1 MVLAVSEQRST
12 KKRFDS
18 EAFLKQLTQR
28 PGVYQMLDSDGAILY
43 VGKAKNLKS
52 RVSSYFRASGLTT
65 KTMALV
71 SKISDIQVTVTSN
84 EVDALLLEH
93 NLIKEY
99 RPPYNILL
107 KDDKS
112 YPYIFLSTEDAHPR
126 LAFHRGVKRKKGQYF
141 GPYPSS
147 GAVRE
152 SLHFLQKTFRVR
164 QCEDVYFSN
173 RSRPCLQYQIG
184 RCTAPCVK
192 GHVTEAEYAEQV
204 ESTRLFLQGKS
215 RELMSKLADDMEAA
229 AQQLEFEKAALL
241 RDQLGHIQQVQSTQ
255 GIEGVRGDV
264 DLISCAAR
272 HGKACVHV
280 LFVREGR
287 VIGSRSY
294 YPALALDDSE
304 GATLAA
310 FITQYYL
317 ASERPIPQEVIVS
330 HRPEESSAIQDLLT
344 QRAGSKV
351 AFKHSVRES
360 RARWLQLA
368 CQTADSNLAAHL
380 EAKETTR
387 ARLQALQK
395 AAALPRVPERIECFD
410 ISHSSGAQT
419 VASCVVFSTEGAL
432 KSDYRKFNIEGIT
445 AGDDYAAMQQ
455 ALERRFKRLKSGEG
469 AKPDVLLID
478 GGKGQ
483 VSQAM
488 TVLGELALTD
498 IVVIGLAKGT
508 TRKAGF
514 ETLINGQTGHEWR
527 LAADDPALHLMQ
539 YIRDESHRFA
549 IMGHRAR
556 RAKTHQSG
564 LESIPGVG
572 AKRRRDLLRH
582 FGSAAGVKG
591 ANMEELAKVP
601 GISRALAEQI
611 VDFLQSG
618 KG

>member
-1 MVLAVSEQRST
+1 
-12 KKRFDS
+12 
-18 EAFLKQLTQR
+18 
-28 PGVYQMLDSDGAILY
+28 
-43 VGKAKNLKS
+43 
-52 RVSSYFRASGLTT
+52 
-65 KTMALV
+65 
-71 SKISDIQVTVTSN
+71 
-84 EVDALLLEH
+84 
-93 NLIKEY
+93 
-99 RPPYNILL
+99 
-107 KDDKS
+107 
-112 YPYIFLSTEDAHPR
+112 
-126 LAFHRGVKRKKGQYF
+126 
-141 GPYPSS
+141 
-147 GAVRE
+147 
-152 SLHFLQKTFRVR
+152 
-164 QCEDVYFSN
+164 
-173 RSRPCLQYQIG
+173 
-184 RCTAPCVK
+184 
-192 GHVTEAEYAEQV
+192 
-204 ESTRLFLQGKS
+204 
-215 RELMSKLADDMEAA
+215 
-229 AQQLEFEKAALL
+229 
-241 RDQLGHIQQVQSTQ
+241 
-255 GIEGVRGDV
+255 
-264 DLISCAAR
+264 
-272 HGKACVHV
+272 
-280 LFVREGR
+280 
-287 VIGSRSY
+287 
-294 YPALALDDSE
+294 
-304 GATLAA
+304 
-310 FITQYYL
+310 
-317 ASERPIPQEVIVS
+317 VIVS
-330 HRPEESSAIQDLLT
+330 HRPEESGAIQDLLT

-351 AFKHSVRES
+351 ALKHKVRES

-368 CQTADSNLAAHL
+368 CQTAESNLAAHL

-387 ARLQALQK
+387 ARLQALQN

-419 VASCVVFSTEGAL
+419 VASCVVFGTEGAL

-549 IMGHRAR
+549 ITGHRAR

>member
-1 MVLAVSEQRST
+1 M
-12 KKRFDS
+12 FDS

-28 PGVYQMLDSDGAILY
+28 PGVYQMLGSEGEILY
-43 VGKAKNLKS
+43 VGKAKNLKA

-71 SKISDIQVTVTSN
+71 AKIADIQVTVTST

-93 NLIKEY
+93 NLIKEHK
-99 RPPYNILL
+99 PPYNILL

-112 YPYIFLSTEDAHPR
+112 YPYIFLSTQDTYPR
-126 LAFHRGVKRKKGQYF
+126 LAFHRGSKRKKGQYF

-164 QCEDVYFSN
+164 QCEDAYFRN
-173 RSRPCLQYQIG
+173 RSRPCLQHQIG
-184 RCTAPCVK
+184 RCTGPCVP
-192 GHVTEAEYAEQV
+192 GFVTEEEYAEQV

-215 RELMSKLADDMEAA
+215 QELMAKLADDMEACA
-229 AQQLEFEKAALL
+229 ERLEFEKAAVL
-241 RDQLGHIQQVQSTQ
+241 RDQLGHIQQVQSSQ
-255 GIEGVRGDV
+255 GIEGVRGDL
-264 DLISCAAR
+264 DIIACATR

-294 YPALALDDSE
+294 YPGLAIDDTEAS
-304 GATLAA
+304 TLSA
-310 FITQYYL
+310 FVLQYYL
-317 ASERPIPQEVIVS
+317 ANERPVPQEVIVS
-330 HRPEESSAIQDLLT
+330 NELDEVQALNELLT
-344 QRAGSKV
+344 QRAKV
-351 AFKHSVRES
+351 KVSVKHRVREA

-368 CQTADSNLAAHL
+368 VQTADTNLMAHL

-387 ARLQALQK
+387 ARLVALQK
-395 AAALPRVPERIECFD
+395 AAQLGSLPERIECFD

-419 VASCVVFSTEGAL
+419 VASCVVFGVDGAK

-445 AGDDYAAMQQ
+445 GGDDYAAMQQ
-455 ALERRFKRLKSGEG
+455 ALERRFKRLKNGEG
-469 AKPDVLLID
+469 VKPDVLLID

-488 TVLGELALTD
+488 SVLEALQIDD
-498 IVVIGLAKGT
+498 IVVIGVAKGT

-514 ETLINGQTGHEWR
+514 ETLINGATGKEWQ
-527 LAADDPALHLMQ
+527 LQSDDPALHLIQ

-549 IMGHRAR
+549 ITGHRAR
-556 RAKTHQSG
+556 RAKQHQSA

-582 FGSAAGVKG
+582 FGSAQGVKG
-591 ANMEELAKVP
+591 ANIEELIKVP
-601 GISRALAEQI
+601 GINRALAEQI
-611 VDFLQSG
+611 VEHLQAG
-618 KG
+618 RE

>member
-112 YPYIFLSTEDAHPR
+112 YPYIFLSTEDAYPR

-229 AQQLEFEKAALL
+229 AQQLEFEKAAVL

-264 DLISCAAR
+264 DLIACAAR

-294 YPALALDDSE
+294 YPPLALDDSE

-330 HRPEESSAIQDLLT
+330 HRPEESGAIQDLLT

-351 AFKHSVRES
+351 ALKYTVRES

-368 CQTADSNLAAHL
+368 CQTAESNLAAHL

-419 VASCVVFSTEGAL
+419 VASCVVFGTEGAL

-488 TVLGELALTD
+488 AVLGELALTD

-549 IMGHRAR
+549 ITGHRAR

>member
-1 MVLAVSEQRST
+1 M
-12 KKRFDS
+12 FDS
-18 EAFLKQLTQR
+18 EAFLKQLTKR
-28 PGVYQMLDSDGAILY
+28 PGVYQMLSVDGEILY
-43 VGKAKNLKS
+43 VGKAKNLKA

-71 SKISDIQVTVTSN
+71 AKIVDIQVTVTST

-93 NLIKEY
+93 NLIKEHK
-99 RPPYNILL
+99 PPYNILL

-112 YPYIFLSTEDAHPR
+112 YPYIFLSTQDTFPR
-126 LAFHRGVKRKKGQYF
+126 LAFHRGSKRKKGQYF

-164 QCEDVYFSN
+164 QCEDVYFRN
-173 RSRPCLQYQIG
+173 RSRPCLQHQIG
-184 RCTAPCVK
+184 RCSGPCVP
-192 GHVTEAEYAEQV
+192 GFVTAEEYAEQV

-215 RELMSKLADDMEAA
+215 QELMTKLADDMEACA
-229 AQQLEFEKAALL
+229 ERLEFEKAAVL
-241 RDQLGHIQQVQSTQ
+241 RDQLGQIQQVQSSQ
-255 GIEGVRGDV
+255 GIEGVRGDL
-264 DLISCAAR
+264 DIIACASR

-294 YPALALDDSE
+294 YPALAIDDTEAS
-304 GATLAA
+304 TLSA
-310 FITQYYL
+310 FVLQYYL
-317 ASERPIPQEVIVS
+317 ANERPVPQEVIVS
-330 HRPEESSAIQDLLT
+330 HELEEVQALNELLS
-344 QRAGSKV
+344 QRAKV
-351 AFKHSVRES
+351 KVSVKQRVREA

-368 CQTADSNLAAHL
+368 VQTADTNLIAHL

-387 ARLQALQK
+387 ARLVALQK
-395 AAALPRVPERIECFD
+395 AAQLKVLPERIECFD

-419 VASCVVFSTEGAL
+419 VASCVVFGVDGAK
-432 KSDYRKFNIEGIT
+432 KSDYRKFNIDGIT
-445 AGDDYAAMQQ
+445 PGDDYAAMQQ
-455 ALERRFKRLKSGEG
+455 ALERRFKRLKNGEG
-469 AKPDVLLID
+469 VKPDMLLID

-488 TVLGELALTD
+488 GVLEALQIDD
-498 IVVIGLAKGT
+498 IVVIGVAKGT

-514 ETLINGQTGHEWR
+514 ETLINGATGKEWQ
-527 LAADDPALHLMQ
+527 LQSDDPALHLIQ

-549 IMGHRAR
+549 ITGHRAR
-556 RAKTHQSG
+556 RAKQHQSA

-582 FGSAAGVKG
+582 FGSAQGVKG
-591 ANMEELAKVP
+591 ANIEELIKVP
-601 GISRALAEQI
+601 GINRALAEQI
-611 VDFLQSG
+611 VEHLQAG
-618 KG
+618 RE

>member
-112 YPYIFLSTEDAHPR
+112 YPYIFLSTEDAYPR

-264 DLISCAAR
+264 DLIACAAR

-351 AFKHSVRES
+351 AFKHSVRQS

-368 CQTADSNLAAHL
+368 CQTAESNLAAHL

-419 VASCVVFSTEGAL
+419 VASCVVFGTEGAL

-498 IVVIGLAKGT
+498 IVVVGLAKGT

-549 IMGHRAR
+549 ITGHRAR

-572 AKRRRDLLRH
+572 AKRRRYLLRH